1 MLTFPNAKINIGL
14 FITAKR
20 NDGYHDLETI
30 FYPVVVRDA
39 LEIIDTPQANT
50 SIRLTGLPVA
60 GDQQNNLVWKAYTL
74 LQRNFPGKVLSA
86 SIHLHKVIP
95 MGAGLGGGSADGA
108 FMLKMLNDHF
118 NLELNTGQLEQYA
131 LELGSD
137 CPFFIRNKVAFAS
150 GRGEQLEETELDL
163 SDYSIQLIYPD
174 IHISTAMAFAGIT
187 PAPASY
193 SLRNISSLPLDKWKE
208 HIRNDFETSLFPKYP
223 LLQHL
228 KEQLYAGGALYASLS
243 GTGSTVYG
251 IFKKGEQAKINSEI
265 PIRQHYLL

>member
-30 FYPVVVRDA
+30 FYPVAVRDA
-39 LEIIDTPQANT
+39 LEIIDIPQVNT

-74 LQRNFPGKVLSA
+74 LQHDFPGKVFPLS
-86 SIHLHKVIP
+86 IYLHKVIP

-108 FMLKMLNDHF
+108 FMLKMLNNHF
-118 NLELNTGQLEQYA
+118 NLGLNTDQLEQYA
-131 LELGSD
+131 LKLGSD
-137 CPFFIRNKVAFAS
+137 CPFFIRNKAAFAS
-150 GRGEQLEETELDL
+150 GRGEQLEETDLDL

-174 IHISTAMAFAGIT
+174 IHISTAIAFAGIT
-187 PAPASY
+187 PAPATY
-193 SLRNISSLPLDKWKE
+193 SLRNIPTLPLDKWKD
-208 HIRNDFETSLFPKYP
+208 HIRNDFETSLFPEYP
-223 LLQHL
+223 LLERL

-251 IFKKGEQAKINSEI
+251 IFKKGEQAAISAETAFKQ
-265 PIRQHYLL
+265 RYLL